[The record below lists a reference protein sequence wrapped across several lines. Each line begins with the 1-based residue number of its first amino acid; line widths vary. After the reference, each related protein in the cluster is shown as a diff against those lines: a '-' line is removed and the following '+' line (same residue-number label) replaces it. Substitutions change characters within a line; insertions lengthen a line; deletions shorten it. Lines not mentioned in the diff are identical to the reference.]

1 MHIEV
6 NGTRLFFESVG
17 TTLRMDDPPGRERPP
32 LIVLHGGPGFDHT
45 GLRNY
50 FDRFADAVQVIY
62 LDQRGNGRSARSNPE
77 LWTLEQ
83 WGDDVRAFAA
93 ALGLVRPIVFGNS
106 FGGFVAQAYAI
117 ANPGHARG
125 LILSST
131 SAHLDMAAWAR
142 RIEDCAGAEA
152 RAIAE
157 AFWLEG
163 GDEATA
169 RFAQKVLPLY
179 MTPGD
184 DRDRLAARHLIR
196 RADAAHHFYGS
207 KGESRRF
214 DFRPALKAITCP
226 TLVLSGGDGDLTT
239 PPESAREL
247 ARGIGSHC
255 ELEIFSGAKH
265 GAFRDELQ
273 AFDGAMRRFF
283 ARLEA

>member
-1 MHIEV
+1 MHVEV
-6 NGTRLFFESVG
+6 NGTRLFFEVVG
-17 TTLRMDDPPGRERPP
+17 TSLRMDDPPGHERPA

-45 GLRNY
+45 GFRNY
-50 FDRFADAVQVIY
+50 FDRFADAVQVVY
-62 LDQRGNGRSARSNPE
+62 LDQRGNGRSDRSSPE

-93 ALGLVRPIVFGNS
+93 ALGLVTPIVFGNS

-131 SAHLDMAAWAR
+131 SAHLDMAAWAQ
-142 RIEDCAGAEA
+142 RIEDRGGAEA
-152 RAIAE
+152 RSIAE

-169 RFAQKVLPLY
+169 LFAQKVLPLY
-179 MTPGD
+179 LSPGN
-184 DRDRLAARHLIR
+184 DRDRQAALHVIR
-196 RADAAHHFYGS
+196 RADVAHHFYGS

-214 DFRPALKAITCP
+214 DFRPVLDAITCP

-239 PPESAREL
+239 PPDGAREL
-247 ARGIGSHC
+247 ARGIGGHC
-255 ELEIFSGAKH
+255 ELEIFPEAKH
-265 GAFRDELQ
+265 GAFRDEP
-273 AFDGAMRRFF
+273 AACEAVMRRFF
-283 ARLEA
+283 AKLEA